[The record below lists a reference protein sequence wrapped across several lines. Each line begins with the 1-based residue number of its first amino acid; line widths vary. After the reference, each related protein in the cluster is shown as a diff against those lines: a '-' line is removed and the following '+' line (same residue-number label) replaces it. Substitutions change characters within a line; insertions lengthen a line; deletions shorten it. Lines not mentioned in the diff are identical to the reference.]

1 MQEVSRET
9 LRLQEFEFPE
19 YPSKAV
25 VPGLNR
31 DDVHLWFAHV
41 PRHAPQIAEYK
52 ALLSSDELD
61 RMVRFR
67 FERDQE
73 SFAFVHG
80 ILRNLLGSYLDISPM
95 ELRFDYSEHGK
106 PSISVPAETD
116 IEFNLSHTAGTVLVG
131 ICLNREIGVDIE
143 KVRNDF
149 EVMGIAAKFF
159 TDSEQES
166 LLRLPE
172 PERAQAF
179 FQCWTRKEAV
189 LKARGDGLS
198 FPLDRV
204 EVSVTPDEAIVEL
217 QIGLEPVETQRWRVL
232 PLNVPVGYAAAVALS
247 QRYQA

>member
-1 MQEVSRET
+1 
-9 LRLQEFEFPE
+9 
-19 YPSKAV
+19 
-25 VPGLNR
+25 
-31 DDVHLWFAHV
+31 
-41 PRHAPQIAEYK
+41 
-52 ALLSSDELD
+52 
-61 RMVRFR
+61 
-67 FERDQE
+67 
-73 SFAFVHG
+73 
-80 ILRNLLGSYLDISPM
+80 
-95 ELRFDYSEHGK
+95 
-106 PSISVPAETD
+106 
-116 IEFNLSHTAGTVLVG
+116 VG

-159 TDSEQES
+159 TASEQES

-172 PERAQAF
+172 PERPQAF

-204 EVSVTPDEAIVEL
+204 EVSVTPDEAIVGL